1 MIAHGPIWQMYIQ
14 STDTASSVLKLRSK
28 EYLSSGF
35 QNLMLRLISLNI
47 EPLMTLR
54 RPLAAVLG
62 LLVFSIAVSA
72 DAQETLRI
80 GYQKSSTLITLLK
93 TRGTLE
99 KALNANHI
107 DVSWHEFPSGLPLL
121 EALNVGNVDI
131 SADVADTVPIFAQAA
146 EAQLTYFAQEAPSPA
161 AQAIVVRKDSP
172 IQQLADLKGKKIA
185 VTKAAGAHYLLIAA
199 LNKAGLAF
207 TDIQPAYLSP
217 ADGRAAFENNK
228 VDAWVTWEPFLTS
241 VQRQLPTRTLADG
254 AGLASYK
261 RYYLTGTPYAKAHPE
276 VLRVVFAELEK
287 TGQWVKAH
295 PQEAATVLG
304 PLWGNLDA
312 ATVEAANAHRSY
324 QVQPVT
330 LEQLGEQQQIADAF
344 FKAGLLPKAV
354 DARAVQTW
362 QP

>member
-1 MIAHGPIWQMYIQ
+1 MPLFSLHRLFIAGLA
-14 STDTASSVLKLRSK
+14 TLCLCTA
-28 EYLSSGF
+28 LS
-35 QNLMLRLISLNI
+35 
-47 EPLMTLR
+47 
-54 RPLAAVLG
+54 
-62 LLVFSIAVSA
+62 
-72 DAQETLRI
+72 AQAEETVRI

-93 TRGTLE
+93 TQGTLE
-99 KALNANHI
+99 KALKADGI
-107 DVSWHEFPSGLPLL
+107 DVTWHEFPSGLPLL

-146 EAQLTYFAQEAPSPA
+146 QAKLTYFAQEAPSPQ

-185 VTKAAGAHYLLIAA
+185 VTKAAGTHYLLIAA

-207 TDIQPAYLSP
+207 SDIEPAYLTP

-254 AGLASYK
+254 TGLASYK

-276 VLRVVFAELEK
+276 VLKLVYEQLHQAGE
-287 TGQWVKAH
+287 WVKSH
-295 PQEAATVLG
+295 PRDAAKVLG
-304 PLWGNLDA
+304 PLWGNLDVE
-312 ATVEAANAHRSY
+312 TVEAANAHRSY
-324 QVQPVT
+324 EVRPVT
-330 LEQLGEQQQIADAF
+330 LDQLGEQQKIADAF

-354 DARAVQTW
+354 DAQDVQVW
-362 QP
+362 KP